1 MKLKKPKFWVTP
13 KISFLAILLYPISL
27 LILLFSYFSKTK
39 SPKKF
44 HIPIICIG
52 NIYLGGTGK
61 TPLAMEI
68 YKITKSLGKKPAFIK
83 KKYDYLEDEIK
94 MLKKNGTTFVN
105 KKRIKAIELLINEK
119 NDLAILDDGFQ
130 DFTIEKNFSVVC
142 FNQKQWIGN
151 GLVIPSGP
159 LREKFSAINRAQC
172 VFINGK
178 KNTEIEEK
186 IYKENTNIQIFY
198 SNFKLININKF
209 KDKKIVAFAG
219 IGNPSNFFDLLKQ
232 NDLNVINEISFP
244 DHYQF
249 SKSDL
254 DKLMLESINKNA
266 TLITTEKD
274 YFRIDEN
281 YKNNIEC
288 AKVELEIKN
297 KDKFIE
303 LLKKNI

>member
-178 KNTEIEEK
+178 KNPEIEEK

-219 IGNPSNFFDLLKQ
+219 IGNPSNFFDLLKE
-232 NDLNVINEISFP
+232 NNLNVLNEISFP
-244 DHYQF
+244 DHYKF

-303 LLKKNI
+303 LLKKSI

>member
-61 TPLAMEI
+61 TPLAVEI

-94 MLKKNGTTFVN
+94 MLKKNVTTFVN

-178 KNTEIEEK
+178 KNPEIEEK

-198 SNFKLININKF
+198 SNFKLINLNKF
-209 KDKKIVAFAG
+209 KDKKIIAFAG
-219 IGNPSNFFDLLKQ
+219 IGNPSNFFDLLKE
-232 NDLNVINEISFP
+232 NNLNVLNEISFP
-244 DHYQF
+244 DHYKF

-266 TLITTEKD
+266 TLITNEKD

-297 KDKFIE
+297 KDRFIE